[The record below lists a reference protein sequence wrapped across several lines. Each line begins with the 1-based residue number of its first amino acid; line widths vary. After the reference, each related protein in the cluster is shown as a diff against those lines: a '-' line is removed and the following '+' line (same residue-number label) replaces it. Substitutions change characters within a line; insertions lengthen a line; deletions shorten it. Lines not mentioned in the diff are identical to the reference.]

1 MYKFKSRIFVGD
13 FETTVYKGQEDTE
26 VWASACVEL
35 GTEDVKI
42 FHSINEQYEYFL
54 SLKSNLTVYY
64 HNLKFDGAFWLSY
77 LMVDLGYKP
86 AYNFDPDDINNG
98 SWIPQKDMKN
108 KTFTYVI
115 SDMGQ
120 WYNITIKD
128 KGKFIQIRDSLKL
141 LPFSVKRIGSSFG
154 TSHKKLEMEYKGFRY
169 AGCEIT
175 DRRKKIHSK

>member
-1 MYKFKSRIFVGD
+1 
-13 FETTVYKGQEDTE
+13 
-26 VWASACVEL
+26 
-35 GTEDVKI
+35 
-42 FHSINEQYEYFL
+42 
-54 SLKSNLTVYY
+54 
-64 HNLKFDGAFWLSY
+64 
-77 LMVDLGYKP
+77 MVDLGYKP

-175 DRRKKIHSK
+175 DEEKNT